1 MKKIIIRVDSS
12 AQIGSGHLMR
22 CLTLAEQR
30 RQDVDNEIY
39 FISRDLENNL
49 NDLIIRRGF
58 SLKLLQRHEID
69 LSLKG
74 YAAWLTVP
82 QEVDAEETIKIL
94 KTLGTVDE
102 LIIDSY
108 AIDINWEK
116 LIRPYVKKIFV
127 IDDLAN
133 RKHDCDIL
141 LDQNFHED
149 IELAKER
156 YLKLVPE
163 NCELR
168 IGLKYTLLRQEFY
181 DAKKNLRYRDGR
193 IKNILVFYGG
203 SDLTNETMKALR
215 ALVNLNLKNVTVNVV
230 VGGSNSQREVI
241 EKFCSQHGF
250 NFYYQVNNMAE
261 LMNAADLA
269 LGAGGATTL
278 ERLFLQLPAIVTA
291 VADNQIEICENY
303 SREGYIKYLGVY
315 ENVTVDDISR
325 AVENLLSENNLRNI
339 LDTYHKK
346 TFGFNR

>member
-49 NDLIIRRGF
+49 SDLITRRGF

-181 DAKKNLRYRDGR
+181 DAKKNLRHRDGS

-215 ALVNLNLKNVTVNVV
+215 ALVKLNLKNVTVNVV
-230 VGGSNSQREVI
+230 VGGSNSQREMI
-241 EKFCSQHGF
+241 EKFCSQHDF
-250 NFYYQVNNMAE
+250 NFYCQVNNMAE
-261 LMNAADLA
+261 LMNAADLS
-269 LGAGGATTL
+269 LGAGGSTTL
-278 ERLFLQLPAIVTA
+278 ERFFLGLPSIVTA
-291 VADNQIEICENY
+291 IAENQEGGIQQLDKSGYVKYIGKAQNCSALDIVKAIESLQKN
-303 SREGYIKYLGVY
+303 
-315 ENVTVDDISR
+315 D
-325 AVENLLSENNLRNI
+325 LLQMQEKCLSIWN
-339 LDTYHKK
+339 
-346 TFGFNR
+346 